1 MELHELSD
9 VQGRLAASGRLYEE
23 FVRSHDLSVGL
34 YRLPA
39 GAPDPQSPHTED
51 EVYHVLSGQARIHV
65 GDDTRTV
72 GAGSIVFVAAD
83 VEHRF
88 VDITEDLVVLVVFGP
103 AEYTHRVDHERGHPH
118 GVTSA
123 R

>member
-9 VQGRLAASGRLYEE
+9 VLARLDASGRLFEE

-34 YRLPA
+34 YRLAA
-39 GAPDPQSPHTED
+39 GAKDPQTPHTED
-51 EVYHVLSGQARIHV
+51 EAYYVISGQARIQVAGETRSV
-65 GDDTRTV
+65 GP
-72 GAGSIVFVAAD
+72 GSTIFVAAD

-118 GVTSA
+118 GASA
-123 R
+123 AG

>member
-9 VQGRLAASGRLYEE
+9 VLGRLASSGRLFEE

-34 YRLPA
+34 YRLAA
-39 GAPDPQSPHTED
+39 GAADPQSPHTED
-51 EVYHVLSGQARIHV
+51 EVYHVISGQARILV
-65 GDDTRTV
+65 GEESRTI
-72 GAGSIVFVAAD
+72 GPGSTIFVAAD

-103 AEYTHRVDHERGHPH
+103 AEYIHRVDHERGHPL
-118 GVTSA
+118 GAVA
-123 R
+123 G